1 MRNLPKRSIACIL
14 TALFLVSVIPPG
26 VAAQDAEE
34 HYTFGIEY
42 DWSNLDVDAETLTGL
57 SIRDIL
63 LDVSKAA
70 DDSGFVLLLAQET
83 TGTST
88 IIHDQYTGA
97 DTTFKFGGSDVPAT
111 PHYTKIT
118 IRHGMMADAAIMTDW
133 SDSSASWDVTLTAD
147 SENILVMDMLYVE
160 YRDANNKMMGASMD
174 QSMTFTQGIEL
185 GIVGTLTT
193 EAYTDEETQEQ
204 HSAQSMPLDASL
216 DMGMTYQIIN
226 NHADLV
232 LGAASDLPNV
242 LTQVNA
248 GERLEWACD
257 SRYSN
262 SSTDTSEG
270 SSYDEDTGE
279 EYMQTTHYVSDSCG
293 DLTGSYESKTTVN
306 FEVKGL
312 PAEELGY
319 PAGDWDVSII
329 DSITSTG
336 DYSKSAEEEE
346 YWDHSSSMELGD
358 SSAQKITIDGNEI
371 SVFQTEDAIIPFGF
385 EVLLGMGMEKA
396 IVGSAETVF
405 DSGLLNGTILD
416 AWSNDLAEES
426 NNNNINDPY
435 YDLHSFTCDDGEQL
449 EIYEWQD
456 VVNDGYQ
463 HCYDGSDEG
472 VSRIKVNPAWDH
484 WNYDHGSP
492 SISASLQNFDDKV
505 GSDMKD
511 YTIDF
516 SMNSKDMATS
526 ASSGQS
532 DSIQID
538 SGNSNHYVSLV
549 DMYPD
554 FNFSSMYPDGDIG
567 DTICI
572 TVKLY
577 DDTNYLVS
585 EDSDCGW
592 AGDRPPQISYAD
604 FEADGSEEFRARF
617 NVDSLNQDKDY
628 EISWKMKES
637 DGSTVDAG
645 SFVVQNRMDLEV
657 YYDGCNDE
665 YCETVSGETDGW
677 GEYCLEIEVDL
688 VGGENNPMATDE
700 VCRDLAQEPEPS
712 EKIITMLGA
721 FMQSTVDNTMES
733 FDENLENRLEKYEAD
748 IAYDSAEM
756 YSLWSKEQG
765 RIVGI
770 QLLVGDSDSGNT
782 FTLVGPESNMY
793 PKALSP
799 INVIYFSGTEAIEQ
813 EAAIVDDITIE
824 SLVDLT
830 KHNTAAVD
838 AVAVGQDPTN
848 VDTSDDGGNTDT
860 AIAVKAVEDKGLLPF
875 ISPVATVAM
884 IALAGIFVAVPRKD

>member
-1 MRNLPKRSIACIL
+1 MRNLPKRSVACLL

-111 PHYTKIT
+111 PHYTKLT

-147 SENILVMDMLYVE
+147 SENILVVDMLYVE

-216 DMGMTYQIIN
+216 DMGMTYQIIS
-226 NHADLV
+226 NHADVV

-242 LTQVNA
+242 LTQVDA
-248 GERLEWACD
+248 GETLRWDCSSEND
-257 SRYSN
+257 E
-262 SSTDTSEG
+262 SSTDTSEEG
-270 SSYDEDTGE
+270 YYDDNGD
-279 EYMQTTHYVSDSCG
+279 EYMKTTHYVSDSCEE
-293 DLTGSYESKTTVN
+293 LTGSYESKTTVN
-306 FEVKGL
+306 FDVSGL

-319 PAGDWDVSII
+319 PVGDWDVSIT
-329 DSITSTG
+329 DSITSSG
-336 DYSKSAEEEE
+336 DYSRSADEGE
-346 YWDHSSSMELGD
+346 WSHGSSMELGD
-358 SSAQKITIDGNEI
+358 SSAQKITIDGTEV
-371 SVFQTEDAIIPFGF
+371 SVMQTEDVIIPFGF
-385 EVLLGMGMEKA
+385 EGLLAVGIEEA

-405 DSGLLNGTILD
+405 DSGLLNDTIFD
-416 AWSNDLAEES
+416 SWSNDLAEDSSDDHDHNSHDEM
-426 NNNNINDPY
+426 
-435 YDLHSFTCDDGEQL
+435 HTFTCDDGQ
-449 EIYEWQD
+449 IFQMSAHHD
-456 VVNDGYQ
+456 IVNDGYEN
-463 HCYDGSDEG
+463 CEDGSDEG
-472 VSRIKVNPAWDH
+472 ISRVKVDGAWDY
-484 WNYDHGSP
+484 WGYDPANP
-492 SISASLQNFDDKV
+492 SINVGVQHLDDKN
-505 GSDMKD
+505 SDSNMKN
-511 YTIDF
+511 YTMDF
-516 SMNSKDMATS
+516 SMNSKDMSTS
-526 ASSGQS
+526 ASSGKS
-532 DSIQID
+532 DSIRID
-538 SGNSNHYVSLV
+538 AGNSDHWFSLL
-549 DMYPD
+549 DMYPE
-554 FNFSSMYPDGDIG
+554 FNFSSMYPDGEIG

-577 DDTNYLVS
+577 DDTNSFVS

-592 AGDRPPQISYAD
+592 AGDMPPQITSAD
-604 FEADGSEEFRARF
+604 FESEGSEEFNARF
-617 NVDSLNQDKDY
+617 YVNSLNENKDY
-628 EISWKMKES
+628 EVSWKMKES

-645 SFVVQNRMDLEV
+645 SFVVQNRMNVDV
-657 YYDGCNDE
+657 YYDCDGD
-665 YCETVSGETDGW
+665 YCESVSGEIDGW
-677 GEYCLEIEVDL
+677 GEYCLEIEVNL
-688 VGGENNPMATDE
+688 VGGENNPMATEE
-700 VCRDLAQEPEPS
+700 VCNDLAQEPEPS
-712 EKIITMLGA
+712 QKIISMVGA

-733 FDENLENRLEKYEAD
+733 FGENLENRLEKYEAD

-765 RIVGI
+765 RVVGI
-770 QLLVGDSDSGNT
+770 QLLVSDSDSGNT

-813 EAAIVDDITIE
+813 EAEIVDDTTIE

-848 VDTSDDGGNTDT
+848 VDTSDGGNTD
-860 AIAVKAVEDKGLLPF
+860 AAVAVEAAEEKGLLPF